1 MEGFFLNLAHT
12 LACETF
18 FLADLLESLFLYAA
32 AYAEELTDDPL
43 LAFAERSQ
51 CAVDLLGQ

>member
-12 LACETF
+12 LAGETF

-43 LAFAERSQ
+43 LAVAERSIS
-51 CAVDLLGQ
+51 